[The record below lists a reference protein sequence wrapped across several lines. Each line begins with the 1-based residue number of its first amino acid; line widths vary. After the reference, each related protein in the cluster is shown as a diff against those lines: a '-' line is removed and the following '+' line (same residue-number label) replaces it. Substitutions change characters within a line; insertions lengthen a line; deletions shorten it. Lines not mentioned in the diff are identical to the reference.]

1 MPRVQAAVRRPCR
14 AEAEAHRGHDLRK
27 LLPSGEKF
35 HFIFLRQSS
44 GITFLVSTNKII
56 LSQVQQE
63 LSSTFARLCHLVDE
77 TTGEMKDDIK
87 RIDAELAAMEENA
100 ARSKVSY

>member
-1 MPRVQAAVRRPCR
+1 M
-14 AEAEAHRGHDLRK
+14 
-27 LLPSGEKF
+27 
-35 HFIFLRQSS
+35 
-44 GITFLVSTNKII
+44 
-56 LSQVQQE
+56 QQE

-100 ARSKVSY
+100 ARSKVSNWSLVGCVYKIPGCHDITNVKEN

>member
-1 MPRVQAAVRRPCR
+1 M
-14 AEAEAHRGHDLRK
+14 K
-27 LLPSGEKF
+27 
-35 HFIFLRQSS
+35 
-44 GITFLVSTNKII
+44 FLVSPNKIV

-100 ARSKVSY
+100 ARSKVSKRLLDSFDISTT

>member
-1 MPRVQAAVRRPCR
+1 MFDGNLCP
-14 AEAEAHRGHDLRK
+14 
-27 LLPSGEKF
+27 LLIDQPSTV
-35 HFIFLRQSS
+35 
-44 GITFLVSTNKII
+44 TFLVSTNKII

-100 ARSKVSY
+100 ARSKVS